1 MANRYSYLFVPATK
15 ADAFLRKLNAAPKPA
30 ETPHA
35 VIFDLED
42 SISESYKT
50 SARTLLHRV
59 IAEHHC
65 RLSGLFRWFVRIND
79 CSSPFHAGDL
89 EMLRDLGPREI
100 AVKLPKCRSRE
111 DVVSMGEFHRESA
124 PLMPTIETLEGY
136 GNRESILACAS
147 KMGMKHAGFGAG
159 DMSMEL
165 GVERDYNL
173 PVLRHVIFEL
183 LIAAKCHGLGLID
196 SPSRVL
202 PAEGRDWESLVA
214 GEAAFAAAN
223 GFAGKSAIHPAQ
235 VPVIE
240 QTFHSEAKVAWAQAV
255 VADLESQS
263 QTRAIRSE
271 HTGTYCGTPSLKH
284 AKRILRDSDEA
295 QEQG

>member
-1 MANRYSYLFVPATK
+1 MTNHHSYLFVPATK
-15 ADAFLRKLNAAPKPA
+15 ADAFLRKLVAVPGSDD
-30 ETPHA
+30 TPYA

-42 SISESYKT
+42 SISESYKM

-59 IAEHHC
+59 IAEHYC
-65 RLSGLFRWFVRIND
+65 RLSGLFRWYVRIND

-100 AVKLPKCRSRE
+100 AVKLPKCRNRE
-111 DVVSMGEFHRESA
+111 DVLSMGDFHRETA

-136 GNRESILACAS
+136 EHRQSILACAS

-173 PVLRHVIFEL
+173 PVLRHVICEL
-183 LIAAKCHGLGLID
+183 LIAAKRHGLGLID

-214 GEAAFAAAN
+214 GEAAFAASN

-240 QTFHSEAKVAWAQAV
+240 RTFHSEEKVAWAQAV
-255 VADLESQS
+255 LADLERHS

-271 HTGTYCGTPSLKH
+271 QTGTYCGTPSLKH
-284 AKRILRDSDEA
+284 AKRILRGSGEP
-295 QEQG
+295 QGQG